1 MRIGS
6 NVGTDQVDGLA
17 WAERD
22 IIVRNGDRYGKP
34 LVVQITWAL
43 ILELSCQPQEWRRR
57 VRAGD

>member
-22 IIVRNGDRYGKP
+22 IIVRNGDRYGNP
-34 LVVQITWAL
+34 SVVQITWAL
-43 ILELSCQPQEWRRR
+43 ILELRCQLLERRRR